1 MAVAAAAVVVL
12 VLGMM
17 SPFPH
22 ACERGAG
29 GVVGSTV
36 VADVLNYMD
45 STTLSTTFFY
55 YNHATPVKPVS
66 MRYGCYHAVE

>member
-1 MAVAAAAVVVL
+1 MVAQKL
-12 VLGMM
+12 MILLMM
-17 SPFPH
+17 VPFP
-22 ACERGAG
+22 AKGAG
-29 GVVGSTV
+29 ELLFV
-36 VADVLNYMD
+36 DVLNYMD